1 MRPKIALVGLTA
13 IIILLSLAA
22 SGTMAIAPSM
32 LGMPNWIFLAI
43 FILIGLLLIARAV
56 LRVAEIKSL
65 IILFGA
71 AGSAGLSFFNFV
83 LFLLAYKSPTKSFIV
98 PVNVYGE
105 AEVELVLLFI
115 TVSLVAYSTLRIFKH
130 IYAGKR
136 I

>member
-1 MRPKIALVGLTA
+1 MRPKAVLAGLTA
-13 IIILLSLAA
+13 TIILLLIV
-22 SGTMAIAPSM
+22 SGTVAIAPSN

-56 LRVAEIKSL
+56 LRAPKIKNL

-71 AGSAGLSFFNFV
+71 AGSAGLSFFNFI
-83 LFLLAYKSPTKSFIV
+83 LFLLAYNSPTKSFIV

-105 AEVELVLLFI
+105 AEVELVLLLI
-115 TVSLVAYSTLRIFKH
+115 VVILIAYSSLRIFKH
-130 IYAGKR
+130 IYAGGK